1 MALDGVK
8 SFLRLKEVTN
18 TCTRMRGSLTNGG
31 NSSVQWRKLD
41 EVEDF
46 KLVFVVYCVLESK

>member
-18 TCTRMRGSLTNGG
+18 TCTRMEVVLLLAGILQCNGG
-31 NSSVQWRKLD
+31 KLD

-46 KLVFVVYCVLESK
+46 K

>member
-18 TCTRMRGSLTNGG
+18 TCTRMRGSLTLAGILQCNGG
-31 NSSVQWRKLD
+31 KLD
-41 EVEDF
+41 EIEDF
-46 KLVFVVYCVLESK
+46 K